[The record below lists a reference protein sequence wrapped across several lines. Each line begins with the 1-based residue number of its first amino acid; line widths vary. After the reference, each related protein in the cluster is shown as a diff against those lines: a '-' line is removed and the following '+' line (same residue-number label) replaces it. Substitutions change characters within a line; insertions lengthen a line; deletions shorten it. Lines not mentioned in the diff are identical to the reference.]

1 MAVEVVGK
9 KQKDVKVYRVDCD
22 NKQCDAVLQFR
33 QSDLFPWD
41 GISYGARHAAICC
54 PECKMNTIIGDY
66 HGLNDV
72 LDRLEYK
79 DPSEPHPSQR

>member
-9 KQKDVKVYRVDCD
+9 KQKDVKVYRIDCD
-22 NKQCDAVLQFR
+22 NKQCDAVLQFM
-33 QSDLFPWD
+33 QSDLFPRP
-41 GISYGARHAAICC
+41 GVTYGNGQAAICC
-54 PECKMNTIIGDY
+54 PECKQNTTVGNY
-66 HGLNDV
+66 YGLFDV